1 MADAAKRHVR
11 QAKVKVKTKVY
22 VHKTFFYSDADP
34 NEKFYGEVVKVLPN
48 GNLKIKWDID
58 NTYSGVLPKD
68 IKIVSDLI
76 QDNDIDFSQAKHV
89 NSIQEKEVIQT
100 LEESSPEATDTIKV
114 DQEMF
119 QENVRSLR
127 KRKNISYD
135 DNVHSK
141 AEDSF
146 LEESAENPDDTRVLA
161 EASPVTMKVK
171 IEGKTPARKKR
182 QLNNNENVSSAN
194 MMQQSNTGLT
204 INEALDILASN
215 NQWVGADLF
224 MTTPEDANCSDE
236 DSADEEDPH
245 QHNLSKKQLLAQCQ
259 LRLRENGSDEMREI
273 DSDKE
278 QIGESSTSQ
287 SSSSSAKAST
297 SSASITTI
305 AKASTTANIWKPSK
319 GENEKQM
326 ELREKVKTFKA
337 PKNLEIERLDN
348 ENHNWSHV
356 RCFKLFFD
364 NEYVDHIVQM
374 SNQYAI

>member
-1 MADAAKRHVR
+1 
-11 QAKVKVKTKVY
+11 
-22 VHKTFFYSDADP
+22 
-34 NEKFYGEVVKVLPN
+34 
-48 GNLKIKWDID
+48 
-58 NTYSGVLPKD
+58 
-68 IKIVSDLI
+68 
-76 QDNDIDFSQAKHV
+76 
-89 NSIQEKEVIQT
+89 
-100 LEESSPEATDTIKV
+100 
-114 DQEMF
+114 MF

-135 DNVHSK
+135 DNVHSR
-141 AEDSF
+141 AEDSY

-161 EASPVTMKVK
+161 EASSVTMKVK

-182 QLNNNENVSSAN
+182 QLNNKENVSSAN
-194 MMQQSNTGLT
+194 MMQQSDTGLT

-224 MTTPEDANCSDE
+224 MTPPEDANCSDE
-236 DSADEEDPH
+236 DLADEEDPH
-245 QHNLSKKQLLAQCQ
+245 LHNLSKKQLLAQCQ
-259 LRLRENGSDEMREI
+259 LRLRENGSDEMIEI

-305 AKASTTANIWKPSK
+305 AKASTTANICKPSK

-326 ELREKVKTFKA
+326 ELREKVETFKA

-356 RCFKLFFD
+356 RCFELFFD

-374 SNQYAI
+374 SNQYAIEKSATIVMHILPNISRSKDNQTMKFGQLTECNMRNIFPEKSSTKYDKETSLRTFSEKLKLNISLYQ